1 MSEKTYTSNIPGTPD
16 MSHYQQFVLERA
28 NMTDPFTDND
38 YNSCI
43 EALEKNNAVAI
54 HWEQS
59 GTIRQLQLASKT
71 NLGALSFSYVRNNK
85 IETWTVA
92 ASSPHTITNEQHTIS
107 APVTYVNESYV
118 SPDTQHIDYDGTLM
132 TLTCNFDTDAV
143 KFVGLVHVR
152 FNKPSTNFTVTQY
165 VNGNSNGIISTTSAV
180 SGATHFTMPVVIE
193 QGKLKVRVGFDS
205 SGAPSNVKFDLI
217 GLNH

>member
-1 MSEKTYTSNIPGTPD
+1 MSEKTYTSNMPGTPD

-43 EALEKNNAVAI
+43 EALGKKNAVAI
-54 HWEQS
+54 HWEQG

-92 ASSPHTITNEQHTIS
+92 AASPHTITNEQHTIG
-107 APVTYVNESYV
+107 APATYVNESHTD
-118 SPDTQHIDYDGTLM
+118 PDAHINYDSSLLS
-132 TLTCNFDTDAV
+132 LTCDFNVDAV
-143 KFVGLVHVR
+143 EFTGLVHVR
-152 FNKPSTNFTVTQY
+152 FNIPSGNFTVAQF
-165 VNGNSNGIISTTSAV
+165 VNNQSNGIISTSSSV
-180 SGATHFTMPVVIE
+180 SGATHITMPVIIE
-193 QGKLKVRVGFDS
+193 QGKLKIGVRFD
-205 SGAPSNVKFDLI
+205 ALVVPSNVKFDLI
-217 GLNH
+217 GFNH